1 MILGDGPGAPEE
13 LQSKA
18 NCSSPKLVQMYASY
32 RSQSQTK
39 VQQSSVANKTNS
51 VVNGCQGCCGPGCWG
66 CTGCWTNAC
75 NIHDSCVMVWGYTH
89 STCNALLAVA
99 IASMHYEC
107 GM

>member
-1 MILGDGPGAPEE
+1 MVLGDGPGAPEE

-32 RSQSQTK
+32 HSQSQPK
-39 VQQSSVANKTNS
+39 VQQSNAANKTNS

-75 NIHDSCVMVWGYTH
+75 DAHDTCVVIWGYTS
-89 STCNALLAVA
+89 STCMALLAVA